1 MNKKELYK
9 LECEI
14 KKEFI
19 IIRNERKDVDY
30 KMDKLF
36 LKISRLVVSGAE
48 MVQKEKEEK
57 EKNKRGRKRN
67 ITNKN

>member
-36 LKISRLVVSGAE
+36 LKIIRLVVSGAE

-57 EKNKRGRKRN
+57 ERKC
-67 ITNKN
+67 KK